1 MNPQQ
6 IAPVCNNIR
15 QRLSTSL
22 WVALM
27 AFLVTGC
34 GGSDEP
40 PPVADPAATRTIE
53 QGAIVGYAHPARAA
67 HVWKGIPF
75 AAPPVGDLRWR
86 APRMP
91 AAWEGTREMLSAGSE
106 CPQLDMQD
114 STKVKGNEDCLYLDV
129 FAPRFDADAI
139 PQSDDRR
146 PVMVWIHGGGNSIGS
161 AQVYDA
167 SRLVVTGDVIVV
179 NVQYRLGVL
188 GWFSHPALREQT
200 TDANDASGNYG
211 TLDTIRALEWVQ
223 HNIAAFGGNPDS
235 VTVFGESAGGVDV
248 YALLLSHRAKGLF
261 HKAIAQS
268 GVLVSTPR
276 ADAEGFADDHPRFVP
291 GANELVLR
299 YLLADG
305 KVTDRAGAKAAIS
318 DMSSAQVDSYMRGKT
333 TDELLSIFSDNV
345 GGAMY
350 YVPQVIRDGHV
361 IIDMDPLQ
369 AVATPGAYNDVP
381 FIAGTNREETKLFEM
396 LGSKHVR
403 RVMGIPVGVTDER
416 GFDLEGEYGGLLWKA
431 QGSDEP
437 LAAMRASGRTDV
449 YGYRFDWDEQG
460 KLLWVDLSKLLGA
473 AHAIELLFVFGF
485 TDLGWFTD
493 VMYADQPSAT
503 TLSEQMQSYWTRFAH
518 TGSPGRGL
526 KGDLT
531 DWQAWG
537 EQPGSNKFMVL
548 DSVAGGGLRMSNEAV
563 TVESVVAS
571 LDSDTRVLDTEERCG
586 LYRRFV
592 RGFYIPKAVDY
603 AAFQSGA
610 CTQWPIVQPALSG
623 EGAEQVLPHER

>member
-1 MNPQQ
+1 MLIQPCFRVNGRN
-6 IAPVCNNIR
+6 ARR
-15 QRLSTSL
+15 QPFAVLLSTILLLS
-22 WVALM
+22 A
-27 AFLVTGC
+27 VTGC
-34 GGSDEP
+34 GASDEP

-53 QGAIVGYAHPARAA
+53 QGTVVGYAHPGRAA
-67 HVWKGIPF
+67 QVWKGIPF

-86 APRMP
+86 APKLP
-91 AAWEGTREMLSAGSE
+91 AGWEGTRESLTSGSE
-106 CPQLDMQD
+106 CPQLEMRD
-114 STKVKGNEDCLYLDV
+114 SNTVKGKEDCLYLDV
-129 FAPRFDADAI
+129 FAPQFDVDAI
-139 PQSDDRR
+139 PQGDDRR

-188 GWFSHPALREQT
+188 GWFSHPALRERT
-200 TDANDASGNYG
+200 TNADDASGNYG

-223 HNIAAFGGNPDS
+223 DNIAAFGGNPDN
-235 VTVFGESAGGVDV
+235 VTIFGESAGGVDV
-248 YALLLSHRAKGLF
+248 YALLLSPRAKGLF

-305 KVTDRAGAKAAIS
+305 KVTDRAAARAAIS
-318 DMSSAQVDSYMRGKT
+318 DMSNAQVDAYLRGKT
-333 TDELLSIFSDNV
+333 ADELLEIFSDNV

-361 IIDMDPLQ
+361 IVDMDPLQ
-369 AVATPGAYNDVP
+369 AVATPGAFNDVP
-381 FIAGTNREETKLFEM
+381 IIAGTNREETKLFEM
-396 LGSKHVR
+396 FGSKHVR

-437 LAAMRASGRTDV
+437 LATMRASGLTDV

-460 KLLWVDLSKLLGA
+460 KLLWVDLSRLLGA

-493 VMYADQPSAT
+493 VMYADQPSAS
-503 TLSEQMQSYWTRFAH
+503 TLSAQMQSYWTNFAH

-531 DWQAWG
+531 EWQAWG
-537 EQPGSNKFMVL
+537 EQPGDNTFMVL
-548 DSVAGGGLRMSNEAV
+548 DSAAGGGVRMSNEAV
-563 TVESVVAS
+563 TVESVVTR
-571 LDSDTRVLDTEERCG
+571 LDADTRVVNTEERCG
-586 LYRRFV
+586 LYRRMV
-592 RGFYIPKAVDY
+592 RGFYVPKALDY

-610 CTQWPIVQPALSG
+610 CTQWPIEQPVLSG
-623 EGAEQVLPHER
+623 EGAH